1 MRRPAS
7 RRPATPPQRSRA
19 KRWAEPLLFRVLPL
33 LMIVLI
39 VFTPF
44 GQDLLIKAAEFAGQ
58 QGAET
63 IQDGFPT
70 EPSPRTPSPG

>member
-1 MRRPAS
+1 MI
-7 RRPATPPQRSRA
+7 
-19 KRWAEPLLFRVLPL
+19 FRVLPL
-33 LMIVLI
+33 LVIVLI

-44 GQDLLIKAAEFAGQ
+44 GQDLLVKAAGFVGQ
-58 QGAET
+58 QGAKT